1 MEDALSVDEFE
12 LYINDMKEFMHLVLK
27 IGFNFLHIYQH
38 NKHAKS
44 RYEELF
50 KKDVE
55 NFDAKIGAYFEEFV
69 Y

>member
-1 MEDALSVDEFE
+1 MDEFE
-12 LYINDMKEFMHLVLK
+12 LYINDMKEFMHLVLR
-27 IGFNFLHIYQH
+27 IGFNYLHLYQH
-38 NKHAKS
+38 NKTAKG

-55 NFDAKIGAYFEEFV
+55 QFDTKIQAYFEQFV